1 MYIHMHAYIPIY
13 SYIHLYIYIYIVKH
27 SKNKA
32 LKRQKEQDKTQKDMV
47 EMELTPLS

>member
-13 SYIHLYIYIYIVKH
+13 SYIHLYIYIVKH

-32 LKRQKEQDKTQKDMV
+32 LKRQKEQDKTQRDMV
-47 EMELTPLS
+47 EMELTH

>member
-13 SYIHLYIYIYIVKH
+13 SYIHLYIYIVKH